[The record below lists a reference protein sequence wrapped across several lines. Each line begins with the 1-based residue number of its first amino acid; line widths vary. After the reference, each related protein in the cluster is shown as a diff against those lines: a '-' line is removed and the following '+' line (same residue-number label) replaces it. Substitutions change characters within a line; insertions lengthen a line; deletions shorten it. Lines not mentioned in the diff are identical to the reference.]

1 MTAPASGSAA
11 PAPVAPAASARPRR
25 SLREWLTG
33 NPVTLKELRGRMRG
47 ARAFIVLII
56 YLLSLSVFVTLLYTL
71 YINSNSGGYYGGSTL
86 PDRQVLGKF
95 VFGSVV
101 GTELLL
107 MCFICPAF
115 TVGAMSG
122 ERERQTM
129 DLLRTTLLRAR
140 TLVVGKLAS
149 ALAFAALLLVA
160 ALPLQSLA
168 FLLGGVAP
176 EEVVI
181 ANVLLLSTAF
191 VYCAAGVYASSIMR
205 RTLGAT
211 ILTYGFVLLDTLG
224 LPIAL
229 MPVAALSS
237 GLSYG
242 VFLGPPPLWIQGVL
256 LYTAGVLIST
266 NPLATAVATEV
277 VLISDQTLFT
287 FSVPL
292 SDVLGHTVNAPLVS
306 PWLPWTLFSVLL
318 GVLLILLSVAVIRR
332 GER

>member
-1 MTAPASGSAA
+1 MTAPVSGSAA
-11 PAPVAPAASARPRR
+11 PAPLAPARPRR
-25 SLREWLTG
+25 SLHAWLTQ
-33 NPVTLKELRGRMRG
+33 NPVILKELRGRMRG
-47 ARAFIVLII
+47 ARAFTTLII
-56 YLLSLSVFVTLLYTL
+56 FLLLMGGFVSLLYAL
-71 YINSNSGGYYGGSTL
+71 YVNSSSGYYSGYSAG

-95 VFGSVV
+95 VFASVV

-115 TVGAMSG
+115 TVGAISG

-176 EEVVI
+176 EEVVV
-181 ANVLLLSTAF
+181 ANLLLITTAF
-191 VYCAAGVYASSIMR
+191 VYSAAGVYCSTIMR

-211 ILTYGFVLLDTLG
+211 ILTYGLVLLDTLG

-229 MPVAALSS
+229 MPVAALST

-242 VFLGPPPLWIQGVL
+242 VYQGTPPLWVQGVL
-256 LYTAGVLIST
+256 LYTAGLLIST
-266 NPLATAVATEV
+266 NPLATAVATEAILV
-277 VLISDQTLFT
+277 SNQTLFY
-287 FSVPL
+287 FSAPL
-292 SDVLGHTVNAPLVS
+292 SGAAGHTFIAPLVS
-306 PWLPWTLFSVLL
+306 PWLPWTLFSLLL
-318 GVLLILLSVAVIRR
+318 GVLLVMLSVSAIRR